1 MQFIPVIIK
10 LNFQKPHDHMIV
22 QKSFKYDDLVLNNN
36 VLLLSMLET
45 VVLLNIFVETM
56 MLLIILY

>member
-36 VLLLSMLET
+36 VLLSMLET